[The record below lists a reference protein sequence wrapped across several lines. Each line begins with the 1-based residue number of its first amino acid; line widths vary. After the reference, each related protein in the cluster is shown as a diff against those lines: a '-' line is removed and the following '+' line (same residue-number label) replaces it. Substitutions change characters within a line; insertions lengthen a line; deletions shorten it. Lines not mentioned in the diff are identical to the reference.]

1 MHDIPAGTN
10 MSGRKDTPS
19 QAAAS
24 EARPGSPIAPPSRRT
39 VLAGMVSVIA
49 ATLIPSAGA
58 EVAPNAGRDSFL
70 ALSAIIAGPRA
81 VDGPLARRLF
91 DALQADDPSFAAAAG
106 TLLNL
111 VNEQHLDSSG
121 LQQALDAGHPE
132 LAALPRRVA
141 SAWFMGIV
149 GKGEKARCVA
159 YESALGS
166 VIVADRLRPPTYAYG
181 PYASWAAQP
190 A

>member
-1 MHDIPAGTN
+1 MPGLLAPMNANGGEDAPR
-10 MSGRKDTPS
+10 STPHRICP
-19 QAAAS
+19 
-24 EARPGSPIAPPSRRT
+24 ESPIASPSRRV
-39 VLAGMVSVIA
+39 VLAGMVSAFA
-49 ATLIPSAGA
+49 ATLIPGAGA
-58 EVAPNAGRDSFL
+58 ETAPAAGRDAFL

-91 DALQADDPSFAAAAG
+91 DALQADDPSFAASAG

-121 LQQALDAGHPE
+121 LQQVLDAGHPE

-181 PYASWAAQP
+181 PYSSWAAQP

>member
-1 MHDIPAGTN
+1 MNANGGEDAPY
-10 MSGRKDTPS
+10 D
-19 QAAAS
+19 
-24 EARPGSPIAPPSRRT
+24 ARLESPIAPPSRRV
-39 VLAGMVSVIA
+39 VLAGMAAAFA

-58 EVAPNAGRDSFL
+58 ETAPAAGRDAFV

-106 TLLNL
+106 TLLDL
-111 VNEQHLDSSG
+111 VNEQHLDSAG